1 MREYCFGIILLAGFL
16 VGCNSSNDNVDG
28 THPNELPHEYFFY
41 DTELVGEYVI
51 QDGFIGTLDIQI
63 RDVNNLI
70 ATLEMVCDNTID
82 CSGVK
87 QFKYSGTYST
97 FVFDLKPEIGN
108 DYTIDSIR
116 DNFQK
121 LDLKLRLIEKEKP
134 EFTISFDTSIDVIDT
149 MLMGGQLTLDKVQDG
164 KLHGSVTGL
173 INEFTQFNMSQQCQ
187 EAPTADCYTYHN
199 AAVNYKVAFAFT
211 LPND

>member
-1 MREYCFGIILLAGFL
+1 MKKNVLILLALFL
-16 VGCNSSNDNVDG
+16 VGCNSSNDNVDV
-28 THPNELPHEYFFY
+28 THPNELPPEYYRY
-41 DTELVGEYVI
+41 DTEWVAEYVVH
-51 QDGFIGTLDIQI
+51 DEFTGTLDIQI
-63 RDVNNLI
+63 RDINNLI

-87 QFKYSGTYST
+87 QLKYSGTYST
-97 FVFDLKPEIGN
+97 LVFDLKPEVGS
-108 DYTIDSIR
+108 DYTIDSLR
-116 DNFQK
+116 DSFQK

-149 MLMGGQLTLDKVQDG
+149 MLMGGKLTLDKVQDG

-187 EAPTADCYTYHN
+187 EEPTADCYTYHN
-199 AAVNYKVAFAFT
+199 AAVDYKVEFAFT

>member
-1 MREYCFGIILLAGFL
+1 MYCFVLILLAGLL

-28 THPNELPHEYFFY
+28 THTNELPREYFYY
-41 DTELVGEYVI
+41 DTELVGEYVVH
-51 QDGFIGTLDIQI
+51 DEFTGTLDIKI

-70 ATLEMVCDNTID
+70 ATLELVCDNTID
-82 CSGVK
+82 CNGVK
-87 QFKYSGTYST
+87 QLKYSGTYSSL
-97 FVFDLKPEIGN
+97 VFELKPEIGS

-121 LDLKLRLIEKEKP
+121 LDLKLRLIQKEKP

-149 MLMGGQLTLDKVQDG
+149 MLMGGLLTLDKVQDG
-164 KLHGSVTGL
+164 KLCGSVTGL

-187 EAPTADCYTYHN
+187 EEPTADCYTYHN
-199 AAVNYKVAFAFT
+199 AAVDYKVEFAFT